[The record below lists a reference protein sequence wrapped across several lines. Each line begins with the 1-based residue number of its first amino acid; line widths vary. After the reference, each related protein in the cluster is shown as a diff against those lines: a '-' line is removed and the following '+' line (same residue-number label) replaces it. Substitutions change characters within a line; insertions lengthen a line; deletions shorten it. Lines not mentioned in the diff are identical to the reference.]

1 LPLFPTLTVRDG
13 IGFAVDGA
21 MNPLSYLAP
30 SAANTASR
38 GVNMVNERASNLERF
53 ESVEDEVVDLY
64 TAARNAYIQRRQ
76 RAIEE
81 RVTRTP
87 AAP

>member
-1 LPLFPTLTVRDG
+1 
-13 IGFAVDGA
+13 
-21 MNPLSYLAP
+21 
-30 SAANTASR
+30 
-38 GVNMVNERASNLERF
+38 MVNERASNLERF